1 MASLEGL
8 FNTDFSYPGIEIKV
22 ELLVMQEYLKQI
34 EVGINAVCT
43 SYLDNEII
51 KYAES
56 EYYEYQHIYS
66 IAEGEIPRA
75 IKLPLVVSIYTIF
88 ENSITQLLSYAQ
100 GKEQKGLSIKDIN
113 DRFLTAKFNKYM
125 KHVLE
130 FDFQISEHSIKDI
143 NALSKVRNCIAHA
156 NGNLPAM
163 SKDKIDELKKLER
176 SGAGIELTSLRID
189 VSYDFL
195 NKYMASVEKIVKE
208 LMDYLETRYDFN

>member
-1 MASLEGL
+1 MVSLKGL
-8 FNTDFSYPGIEIKV
+8 LNTDCSYPGIEIKV
-22 ELLVMQEYLKQI
+22 ELIVMQEYLKQI
-34 EVGINAVCT
+34 EVAINAVCS
-43 SYLDNEII
+43 SYLENEII

-66 IAEGEIPRA
+66 IAEEEIPRI

-100 GKEQKGLSIKDIN
+100 RKEQKGLSLKDIN
-113 DRFLTAKFNKYM
+113 DRLLTAKFNKYM

-130 FDFQISEHSIKDI
+130 FDFQIPEQSIKDI
-143 NALSKVRNCIAHA
+143 GALSKVRNCIAHA

-163 SKDKIDELKKLER
+163 SKEKVDELKRLKH
-176 SGAGIELTSLRID
+176 SGVGIELTSTHID

-195 NKYMASVEKIVKE
+195 NKYMASVEKIVRE
-208 LMDYLETRYDFN
+208 LMDYLETRYGFN